1 MPDRQADSVWSR
13 TNAVRLHRRALRR
26 RVLRRTRRAGDV
38 LDLVLRDVRGE
49 VWDVSEDAEDF
60 LVAQADVMEE
70 RDDREAAHVRDVLV
84 VLDLREEVV
93 HAWRESGDAHLP
105 DVLRLE
111 RRLLRLED
119 SSDLPEVRPK
129 RGDDVVVHGKG
140 KALLD
145 VPLDCVPHDAQR

>member
-49 VWDVSEDAEDF
+49 GWDVSEDAEDL

-70 RDDREAAHVRDVLV
+70 RDDREAADVRVVLV
-84 VLDLREEVV
+84 VLELREQVA
-93 HAWRESGDAHLP
+93 HARRGRRGRERPAVLP
-105 DVLRLE
+105 LARRVLR
-111 RRLLRLED
+111 
-119 SSDLPEVRPK
+119 
-129 RGDDVVVHGKG
+129 
-140 KALLD
+140 
-145 VPLDCVPHDAQR
+145 